1 MIHLSI
7 AWFALLMGIGAW
19 ILVGD
24 YVKFLKFEHELKA
37 RKEAPPS
44 RKRKEVS
51 RDIPVPA

>member
-1 MIHLSI
+1 MFHLSF

-37 RKEAPPS
+37 KKETQQG
-44 RKRKEVS
+44 RKRKEVA